1 MRQNTQIQISS
12 KERFEIC
19 KSCEFLRRN
28 STCKKCN
35 CFMPVK
41 VQVPFLHCPINKW

>member
-1 MRQNTQIQISS
+1 MTRNTQIQILS

-19 KSCEFLRRN
+19 KSCNFLRRN

-41 VQVPFLHCPINKW
+41 VQIPFLKCPINKW

>member
-1 MRQNTQIQISS
+1 MTQNTQTQISS

-19 KSCEFLRRN
+19 QSCEFIRRN
-28 STCKKCN
+28 STCKICN

-41 VQVPFLHCPINKW
+41 VRAPFLHCPIQKW

>member
-1 MRQNTQIQISS
+1 MTP
-12 KERFEIC
+12 KEKFEIC

-41 VQVPFLHCPINKW
+41 VRLPLLHCPIKKW

>member
-1 MRQNTQIQISS
+1 MTQNTQIQISP
-12 KERFEIC
+12 KKRFEIC

-28 STCKKCN
+28 STCKECN
-35 CFMPVK
+35 CFMVAK